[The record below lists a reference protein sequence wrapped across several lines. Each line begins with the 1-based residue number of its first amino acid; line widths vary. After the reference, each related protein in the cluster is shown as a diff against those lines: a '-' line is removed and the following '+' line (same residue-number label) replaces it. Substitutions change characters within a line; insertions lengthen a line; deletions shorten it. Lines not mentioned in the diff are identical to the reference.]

1 MDFTFKVLSGS
12 SDGTIVEKFT
22 TRRLGDND
30 VFIETTH
37 SGLCGTDEHFLHCD
51 QALGHEGVGIVKH
64 IGSNVTSVKVGDRV
78 GFGFI
83 RRVCK
88 RCDNCI
94 SGYDNQCREK
104 RAYGQHDLD
113 VGSFSHGTVWDA
125 DAVYHIPEGY
135 DSAYAAPLLCAGASV
150 WACLTNNGIR
160 PSDRVGVM
168 GVGGLGH
175 LAIKLGAALGY
186 NVVALSGSESKREEA
201 LGFGASEFHRFPN
214 PHQSTPIK
222 PVKHLL
228 LCGSSDVDYASLLDL
243 VDTNGT
249 IYHISVTL
257 KPTPIPLVPFG
268 QKGIRI
274 QGCFIT
280 SRRNLQELLEFA
292 ARLDIK
298 PTIMTFP
305 LTKDGLEEAIE
316 KLRAG
321 NIRYRAVLELQA
333 S

>member
-1 MDFTFKVLSGS
+1 MEFKFKVLCGS
-12 SDGTIVEKFT
+12 PDGKIVEKLT

-30 VFIETTH
+30 IFIETTH
-37 SGLCGTDEHFLHCD
+37 SGLCGTDEHFLHSD
-51 QALGHEGVGIVKH
+51 QALGHEGVGVVKH
-64 IGSNVTSVKVGDRV
+64 IGSSVTSVKVGDRV

-83 RRVCK
+83 RR
-88 RCDNCI
+88 I
-94 SGYDNQCREK
+94 EK
-104 RAYGQHDLD
+104 RAYGQHDFD
-113 VGSFSHGTVWDA
+113 VGSFSHGTIWNA
-125 DAVYHIPEGY
+125 DAVYPIPDGY
-135 DSAYAAPLLCAGASV
+135 DSAHAAPLICAGASV

-160 PSDRVGVM
+160 PSDRVGVV
-168 GVGGLGH
+168 GIGGLGH
-175 LAIKLGAALGY
+175 LAIKLAAALGY
-186 NVVALSGSESKREEA
+186 NVVAFSGSERKQEEA
-201 LGFGASEFHRFPN
+201 LDFGASEFHRFP
-214 PHQSTPIK
+214 STQGCIRIK

-243 VDTNGT
+243 VDTNGA

-257 KPTPIPLVPFG
+257 EPTPIPLVPFG

-292 ARLDIK
+292 ARHDIK

-305 LTKDGLEEAIE
+305 LTKDGLEEAFE

-321 NIRYRAVLELQA
+321 GVRYRAVLEHQDL
-333 S
+333 

>member
-1 MDFTFKVLSGS
+1 MEYTFKVLCGS
-12 SDGTIVEKFT
+12 PDGKVVEKLT

-51 QALGHEGVGIVKH
+51 QALGHEGVGVVKH
-64 IGSNVTSVKVGDRV
+64 VGPSVRSVKVGDRV

-83 RRVCK
+83 RRVCG

-94 SGYDNQCREK
+94 SGCDHHCREK
-104 RAYGQHDLD
+104 RAYGQHDFD

-125 DAVYHIPEGY
+125 DAVYPIPEGY
-135 DSAYAAPLLCAGASV
+135 DSAHAAPLLCAGASV

-168 GVGGLGH
+168 GIGGLGH
-175 LAIKLGAALGY
+175 LAIKLAGALRY
-186 NVVALSGSESKREEA
+186 NVVALSSSEKKREEA
-201 LGFGASEFHRFPN
+201 LEFGASEFYRFPN
-214 PHQSTPIK
+214 PQMPNHIK

-280 SRRNLQELLEFA
+280 SRRNLQELLESA
-292 ARLDIK
+292 ARFDIK

-305 LTKDGLEEAIE
+305 LTRNGLEEAIE

-321 NIRYRAVLELQA
+321 KIRYRAVLEHHTL
-333 S
+333 

>member
-1 MDFTFKVLSGS
+1 MEFTFKVLCGS
-12 SDGTIVEKFT
+12 PDGNIVEKLT
-22 TRRLGDND
+22 TRPLGEND
-30 VFIETTH
+30 VFIKTTH
-37 SGLCGTDEHFLHCD
+37 SGLCGTDEHFLHRD
-51 QALGHEGVGIVKH
+51 QALGHEGVGVVQH
-64 IGSNVTSVKVGDRV
+64 IGSSVTRVKVGDRV

-83 RRVCK
+83 RRVCGT
-88 RCDNCI
+88 CDNCI
-94 SGYDNQCREK
+94 SGCDNHCREK
-104 RAYGQHDLD
+104 RAYGQHDFD

-125 DAVYHIPEGY
+125 DAVYPIPDGY
-135 DSAYAAPLLCAGASV
+135 DSAHAAPLLCAGASV

-160 PSDRVGVM
+160 PSDRVGVV
-168 GVGGLGH
+168 GIGGLGH
-175 LAIKLGAALGY
+175 LAIKLAAALGY
-186 NVVALSGSESKREEA
+186 NVAAFSGSERKQEEA
-201 LGFGASEFHRFPN
+201 LAFGASEFHRFP
-214 PHQSTPIK
+214 STQGCIRIK

-257 KPTPIPLVPFG
+257 EPTPIPLVPFG

-292 ARLDIK
+292 ARHDIK

-305 LTKDGLEEAIE
+305 LTKSGLEEAFE
-316 KLRAG
+316 ELRLG
-321 NIRYRAVLELQA
+321 GIRYRAVLEHPGL
-333 S
+333 

>member
-1 MDFTFKVLSGS
+1 M
-12 SDGTIVEKFT
+12 
-22 TRRLGDND
+22 
-30 VFIETTH
+30 
-37 SGLCGTDEHFLHCD
+37 
-51 QALGHEGVGIVKH
+51 Q
-64 IGSNVTSVKVGDRV
+64 
-78 GFGFI
+78 
-83 RRVCK
+83 
-88 RCDNCI
+88 
-94 SGYDNQCREK
+94 GYDNQCREK

-135 DSAYAAPLLCAGASV
+135 DPAYAAPLLCAGASV

-214 PHQSTPIK
+214 SHQSTSIK

-228 LCGSSDVDYASLLDL
+228 LCGSSNVDYASLLDL

-257 KPTPIPLVPFG
+257 EPTPIPLVPFG

-305 LTKDGLEEAIE
+305 LTKNGLEEAIE

-321 NIRYRAVLELQA
+321 NIRYRAVLEHKA
-333 S
+333 T